1 MADGD
6 IAGARI
12 GRLQEINFQD
22 RSASPVSIPA
32 E

>member
-6 IAGARI
+6 IAGA
-12 GRLQEINFQD
+12 GPKALQDINFKD